1 MVKKQAKGIIN
12 IPLPPK
18 GIYGVNFTVNSIKK
32 ITLSDDLRKEFH
44 LQSATSYASSGGRG
58 LVLVTG
64 GTGFLG
70 SYIIKQLVE
79 KGYAVRAIRRS
90 NKLPFWIPAAI
101 FDKVEWMDGDV
112 LDVVALQDA
121 MESVDT
127 VIHSAAIVSFVK
139 KDRKEMYQVNV
150 EGTANVVNMALEKNV
165 RRLVHISSVA
175 ALGRTANGGHVNE
188 EKKWEESKVNTHY
201 AKSKFKAELQTWR
214 GMSEGLEAVILNPS
228 TILGYGD
235 WHSSSCAIFRQ
246 VHDGFKWYTPGI
258 NGFVDVDDVARAAIL
273 LMESN
278 ITEERFIVN
287 GDTWPFKK
295 LQDTIAD
302 GFGKK
307 HPHKQTTPF
316 LLGLAWRIEKIKSLF
331 TGKKPLLT
339 KESAR
344 VAQSKTWFEN
354 DKILKALPGFS
365 FTPLEETIKRAC
377 EKYSGTINAVQ
388 P

>member
-1 MVKKQAKGIIN
+1 MPAKI
-12 IPLPPK
+12 L
-18 GIYGVNFTVNSIKK
+18 
-32 ITLSDDLRKEFH
+32 L
-44 LQSATSYASSGGRG
+44 
-58 LVLVTG
+58 TG

-79 KGYAVRAIRRS
+79 KNYAVRAIRRG
-90 NKLPFWIPAAI
+90 NKLPTWISKEI
-101 FDKVEWMDGDV
+101 TDKVEWVEGDI

-127 VIHSAAIVSFVK
+127 VIHSAAIVSFLR
-139 KDRKEMYQVNV
+139 KDREQMYQVNV

-165 RRLVHISSVA
+165 SRLVHISSVA
-175 ALGRTANGGHVNE
+175 ALGRTAGGGHVNE

-201 AKSKFKAELQTWR
+201 AKSKFKAELHVWR
-214 GMSEGLEAVILNPS
+214 GVSEGLDAVILNPS
-228 TILGYGD
+228 TILGFGD
-235 WHSSSCAIFRQ
+235 WHSSSCAIFKQ
-246 VHDGFKWYTPGI
+246 VYEGFNWYTPGI
-258 NGFVDVDDVARAAIL
+258 NGFVDVEDVAKAVIHC
-273 LMESN
+273 MESD
-278 ITEERFIVN
+278 ISEQRFIIN

-302 GFGKK
+302 NFKK
-307 HPHKQTTPF
+307 KRPGRKTTPF
-316 LLGLAWRIEKIKSLF
+316 LLAIAWRLEKVKSLL

-344 VAQSKTWFEN
+344 VAQSQTFFEN

-365 FTPLEETIKRAC
+365 FTPLEETIENAC
-377 EKYSGTINAVQ
+377 KKYLGTINAVQ

>member
-1 MVKKQAKGIIN
+1 MPAKILI
-12 IPLPPK
+12 
-18 GIYGVNFTVNSIKK
+18 
-32 ITLSDDLRKEFH
+32 
-44 LQSATSYASSGGRG
+44 
-58 LVLVTG
+58 TG

-79 KGYAVRAIRRS
+79 KNYAVRAIRRG
-90 NKLPFWIPAAI
+90 NKLPTWISKEI
-101 FDKVEWMDGDV
+101 TDKVEWVEGDI

-127 VIHSAAIVSFVK
+127 VIHSAAIVSFLR
-139 KDRKEMYQVNV
+139 KDREQMYQVNV

-165 RRLVHISSVA
+165 SRLVHISSVA
-175 ALGRTANGGHVNE
+175 ALGRTAGGGHVNE

-201 AKSKFKAELQTWR
+201 AKSKFKAELHVWR
-214 GMSEGLEAVILNPS
+214 GVSEGLDAVILNPS
-228 TILGYGD
+228 TILGFGD
-235 WHSSSCAIFRQ
+235 WHSSSCAIFKQ
-246 VHDGFKWYTPGI
+246 VYEGFNWYTPGI
-258 NGFVDVDDVARAAIL
+258 NGFVDVEDVAKAVIHC
-273 LMESN
+273 MESD
-278 ITEERFIVN
+278 ISEQRFIIN

-302 GFGKK
+302 NFKK
-307 HPHKQTTPF
+307 KRPGRKTTPF
-316 LLGLAWRIEKIKSLF
+316 LLAIAWRLEKVKSLL

-344 VAQSKTWFEN
+344 VAQSQTFFEN

-365 FTPLEETIKRAC
+365 FTPLEETIENAC
-377 EKYSGTINAVQ
+377 KKYLGTINAVQ